1 MGGLSAAARE
11 ARDQRRFLMTNAE
24 ARARPSIF
32 EALWTSPMVLLSLTA
47 LMWGGNAV
55 AGRVAVGEIS
65 PMALVFFRWAL
76 ACIPLLIAAR
86 PNFKEDLE
94 VLRPRWRYIALA
106 GLFGFTAF
114 NALFYLSAHR
124 TSAVNIS
131 ILQGLIPGLVAI
143 GAWVVFGMRLKPLQG
158 LGIILTMAGVILIAA
173 RGDLANLRE
182 LDFNS
187 GDVMMI
193 VASCLY
199 AIYTL
204 LLRRRPAV
212 SSIGLFTA
220 MAIVAFISSAP
231 LLGLEIWNGD
241 FFWPSWKGLATL
253 VYVALFP
260 SLISQ
265 IFFIRG
271 VQLIGP
277 SRAGVF
283 VNLVPIFG
291 ALLAVALLGE
301 PFVAYHAAALLLVV
315 AGIWIAERSARAGAI
330 QT

>member
-1 MGGLSAAARE
+1 
-11 ARDQRRFLMTNAE
+11 MTNAE
-24 ARARPSIF
+24 ARARP
-32 EALWTSPMVLLSLTA
+32 WTVDVFWNSPMLLLSLTA

-55 AGRVAVGEIS
+55 AGRLAVGEIS
-65 PMALVFFRWAL
+65 PMALVFFRWGL

-86 PNFKEDLE
+86 ANLNDDLK
-94 VLRPRWRYIALA
+94 VLRPRWRYVSLA
-106 GLFGFTAF
+106 GVFGFTAF
-114 NALFYLSAHR
+114 NALFYSAAHR

-131 ILQGLIPGLVAI
+131 ILQGLIPGLVAV
-143 GAWVVFGMRLKPLQG
+143 GAWVVFGMRLKLLQC
-158 LGIILTMAGVILIAA
+158 LGIVLTMIGVILIAA
-173 RGDLANLRE
+173 RGDLTNLLK

-199 AIYTL
+199 AAYTL

-212 SSIGLFTA
+212 TSLGLFA
-220 MAIVAFISSAP
+220 ALAIVAFVSSAP
-231 LLGLEIWNGD
+231 LFGIEIWNGE
-241 FFWPSWKGLATL
+241 FFWPSWKGWITLA
-253 VYVALFP
+253 YVALFP

-301 PFVAYHAAALLLVV
+301 PFVLYHAAALALVV
-315 AGIWIAERSARAGAI
+315 VGIGIAERSARANVV
-330 QT
+330 